1 MSELFQT
8 LFHDNPYFTAG
19 FGLLGVG
26 AGMAAARQGITRL
39 VYLARRR
46 YLTTVEVTS
55 KDPAYG
61 WIVNWLTERAL
72 ASGSHFTVNA
82 RHVKANNVTNSTPV
96 RLSPAPGVHYLRW
109 QGVWIKVQRE
119 REKGA
124 LMDLT
129 TGVPFET
136 ITMTTIGRRP
146 QLFIRMLSE
155 AQERIAAQEQ
165 GKLVVYTS
173 WAAEW
178 RPFGNPR
185 RKRTL
190 ESVIFEEGVKEGIV
204 EDVKEFLTS
213 GQWYL
218 DRGIPYRRGY
228 LLYGPPGG
236 GKSSFIQAL
245 ASELDYNICLL
256 SLSDTMLTDDRLN
269 HLLNVLPERSILLLE
284 DIDSAMSSPER
295 PHGKLTFSGL
305 LNALDGVASSEERL
319 IFMTTNHYD
328 RLDPALIRPGR
339 VDLQQY
345 IGRASHIQIERM
357 FSRFY
362 PQHGHLSKRFADVV
376 TPLNLSPAAIQGHF
390 IQYKASP
397 LEAVENPP
405 TTPTKAQEK
414 NPKKE

>member
-1 MSELFQT
+1 MSDLIGS
-8 LFHDNPYFTAG
+8 LLHDNPYFSAG

-26 AGMAAARQGITRL
+26 AVFAAGRQGFTRL
-39 VYLARRR
+39 LYLAQRR

-61 WIVNWLTERAL
+61 WIVNWLTRQAL
-72 ASGSHFTVNA
+72 LSGSHFTVNA
-82 RHVKANNVTNSTPV
+82 RVSKNASAVA
-96 RLSPAPGVHYLRW
+96 LSPAPGVHYLRCSGAW
-109 QGVWIKVQRE
+109 VKVRRE

-136 ITMTTIGRRP
+136 ITMTTVGRRP
-146 QLFIRMLSE
+146 EFFVAVLSE
-155 AQERIAAQEQ
+155 AQSMLAKQEQ
-165 GKLVVYTS
+165 GKLIIYTS

-190 ESVIFEEGVKEGIV
+190 DSVVLETGIKESLVS
-204 EDVKEFLTS
+204 DVREFLDS
-213 GQWYL
+213 GQWYQ

-245 ASELDYNICLL
+245 ASELNYHICLL
-256 SLSDTMLTDDRLN
+256 NLSDTMLSDDRLN
-269 HLLNVLPERSILLLE
+269 HLLNVLPERSVLLLE
-284 DIDSAMSSPER
+284 DVDCVMGAPER

-319 IFMTTNHYD
+319 IFMTSNHYD

-339 VDLQQY
+339 VDVQQH
-345 IGRASHIQIERM
+345 IGRASRDQMVRM
-357 FSRFY
+357 FARFY
-362 PQHGHLSKRFADVV
+362 PEHGHLAERFAKAAL
-376 TPLNLSPAAIQGHF
+376 PLNLSPAAIQGHF
-390 IQYKASP
+390 IQNKSSP
-397 LEAVENPP
+397 LQAVTVLE
-405 TTPTKAQEK
+405 EK
-414 NPKKE
+414 E